1 MSFNEEEMDFMIA
14 HVARDGD
21 AKPHARLQKLLEDL
35 AGVATDP
42 AKPKKKEQVH
52 EKLKAMR
59 RNPVQL
65 QRRLDQTNAINQMNN
80 SKNNAKNN
88 QETKDRRA
96 VAHEAYHEQLA
107 ASGKVTR
114 DTSEVRDSRPAR
126 VDVQV

>member
-1 MSFNEEEMDFMIA
+1 MSFNEEEMDFIIA

-42 AKPKKKEQVH
+42 AKPKTKRQVF
-52 EKLKAMR
+52 EKLRVMR
-59 RNPVQL
+59 RNPVQQ
-65 QRRLDQTNAINQMNN
+65 QRRLDQMNAINQE
-80 SKNNAKNN
+80 S
-88 QETKDRRA
+88 KDRRA

>member
-1 MSFNEEEMDFMIA
+1 MSFNEEEMDFIIA

-65 QRRLDQTNAINQMNN
+65 QRRLDQTNAIN
-80 SKNNAKNN
+80 KA
-88 QETKDRRA
+88 TKDRRA
-96 VAHEAYHEQLA
+96 VEREAHLDQLA
-107 ASGKVTR
+107 SSGKVAR

>member
-1 MSFNEEEMDFMIA
+1 MSFNEEEMDFIIA

-80 SKNNAKNN
+80 AKNN

-107 ASGKVTR
+107 ASGKVAC
-114 DTSEVRDSRPAR
+114 DTSEVRVSRPAR